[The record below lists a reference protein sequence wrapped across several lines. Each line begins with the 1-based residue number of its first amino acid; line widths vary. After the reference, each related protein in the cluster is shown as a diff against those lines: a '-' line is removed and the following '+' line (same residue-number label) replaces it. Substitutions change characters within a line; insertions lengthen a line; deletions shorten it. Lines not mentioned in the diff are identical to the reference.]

1 MASLRILSGVA
12 IGLSL
17 AGCAARETAKVA
29 PPPVMIPAPQPQYA
43 KAPLP
48 PGATPGMRIP
58 ALLPDGSYATPNRS
72 LTSAATIW
80 HLRSALNVAALACR
94 GPDEGQIVTRY
105 NTMLTVQ
112 RITLAA
118 AEKRYSAEYQ
128 SQGGDWRDRYD
139 DAMTRLYNFFSITPA
154 RKGFCVAA
162 DDVLADISAGP
173 TEAFDLKAADR
184 LEKLNAPF
192 IAFFRAY
199 DAWRNGTMVPVQQA
213 VAPLT
218 IAAQAN
224 APVAPRGAGQP
235 VLSSQPVPAARPYAP
250 PIINPPRLTVNP
262 AAIQ

>member
-1 MASLRILSGVA
+1 MASVRILSGVA

-58 ALLPDGSYATPNRS
+58 VRLPDGNYDTPNRS

-139 DAMTRLYNFFSITPA
+139 DAMTRLYNFFSITPV
-154 RKGFCVAA
+154 RKTFCAAA
-162 DDVLADISAGP
+162 DQVLSDISGGAVDGF
-173 TEAFDLKAADR
+173 EGGAARHLDQ
-184 LEKLNAPF
+184 LNAPF
-192 IAFFRAY
+192 VAFFRAY
-199 DAWRNGTMVPVQQA
+199 DAWRSGTMVPVEQA
-213 VAPLT
+213 ASPLSM
-218 IAAQAN
+218 AASATPQ
-224 APVAPRGAGQP
+224 VTPRPAAQP
-235 VLSSQPVPAARPYAP
+235 VLSSQPVPAAKPYAP
-250 PIINPPRLTVNP
+250 PVINPPSLTVNP
-262 AAIQ
+262 AALQ

>member
-1 MASLRILSGVA
+1 MAKLRIVSGIA

-29 PPPVMIPAPQPQYA
+29 PPPVMVPAPPQVA
-43 KAPLP
+43 RAPLP

-58 ALLPDGSYATPNRS
+58 ALLPDGNYETPNRS

-94 GPDEGQIVTRY
+94 GADEGQIVTRY

-112 RITLAA
+112 RIALAA

-154 RKGFCVAA
+154 RKGFCAA
-162 DDVLADISAGP
+162 AEQVLSDISAAPADGFE
-173 TEAFDLKAADR
+173 TRAAVHLDQ
-184 LEKLNAPF
+184 LNAPF
-192 IAFFRAY
+192 VAFFRAY
-199 DAWRNGTMVPVQQA
+199 DAWRAGTMVPVQQA
-213 VAPLT
+213 ASPLS
-218 IAAQAN
+218 IATSAN
-224 APVAPRGAGQP
+224 PPVAPRAASQP
-235 VLSSQPVPAARPYAP
+235 IVSSQPVPAAKPYAP
-250 PIINPPRLTVNP
+250 PVINPPSLTVNP

>member
-1 MASLRILSGVA
+1 MASVRIVSGLA
-12 IGLSL
+12 IGLAL

-29 PPPVMIPAPQPQYA
+29 PPPVMVPAQPQYA

-58 ALLPDGSYATPNRS
+58 VLLPDGNYDTPNRS

-94 GPDEGQIVTRY
+94 GADEGQIVTRY

-112 RITLAA
+112 RIPLAA

-139 DAMTRLYNFFSITPA
+139 DAMTRLYNFFSTTPV
-154 RKGFCVAA
+154 RKGFCAAA
-162 DDVLADISAGP
+162 DQVLSDISTGP
-173 TEAFDLKAADR
+173 ADGFESGAAARLDR
-184 LEKLNAPF
+184 LNAPF

-199 DAWRNGTMVPVQQA
+199 DAWRNGTMVPVKQGI
-213 VAPLT
+213 APLT
-218 IAAQAN
+218 IASSA
-224 APVAPRGAGQP
+224 APSVAPASGP
-235 VLSSQPVPAARPYAP
+235 VLSSQPVPAATPYTRPV
-250 PIINPPRLTVNP
+250 INPPSLKVDS

>member
-1 MASLRILSGVA
+1 MASLRIVSGMA

-58 ALLPDGSYATPNRS
+58 VLLPDGNYDTPNRS

-94 GPDEGQIVTRY
+94 GPDEGQIVNRY

-139 DAMTRLYNFFSITPA
+139 DAMTRLYNFFSTTPV
-154 RKGFCVAA
+154 RKTFCAAA
-162 DDVLADISAGP
+162 DQVLADISSTPATGF
-173 TEAFDLKAADR
+173 EIGAAPR
-184 LEKLNAPF
+184 LDQLNAPF

-199 DAWRNGTMVPVQQA
+199 DAWRNGTMVPIEQST
-213 VAPLT
+213 APLT

-224 APVAPRGAGQP
+224 PQVAPRPAAQP
-235 VLSSQPVPAARPYAP
+235 VLSSQPVPAAKPYTAP
-250 PIINPPRLTVNP
+250 VINPPSLKVDST
-262 AAIQ
+262 AIQ

>member
-1 MASLRILSGVA
+1 MASLRIVSGVA

-17 AGCAARETAKVA
+17 AGCAVRETAKVA
-29 PPPVMIPAPQPQYA
+29 PPPVMVPAPQPQYA
-43 KAPLP
+43 RATLP

-58 ALLPDGSYATPNRS
+58 ALLSDGNYDTPNRS

-94 GPDEGQIVTRY
+94 GADEGQIVTRY

-128 SQGGDWRDRYD
+128 SKGGDWRDRYD
-139 DAMTRLYNFFSITPA
+139 DAMTRLYNFFSVTPV
-154 RKGFCVAA
+154 RKTFCVAA
-162 DDVLADISAGP
+162 EQVLADISAAPADGF
-173 TEAFDLKAADR
+173 EGQAAAHLDR
-184 LEKLNAPF
+184 LNAPF

-199 DAWRNGTMVPVQQA
+199 DAWRNGTMVPVERTA
-213 VAPLT
+213 APLT

-224 APVAPRGAGQP
+224 PAAAPRSPNAS
-235 VLSSQPVPAARPYAP
+235 VLSSQPVPAAKPYTP
-250 PIINPPRLTVNP
+250 PVINPPSLSVDP
-262 AAIQ
+262 AAIR

>member
-1 MASLRILSGVA
+1 MAKLRIVSGVA

-29 PPPVMIPAPQPQYA
+29 PPPVMVPAQPQVA
-43 KAPLP
+43 RAPLP

-58 ALLPDGSYATPNRS
+58 ALLPDGNYATPNRS

-80 HLRSALNVAALACR
+80 HLRSGLNVAALACR
-94 GPDEGQIVTRY
+94 GADEGQIVTRY

-112 RITLAA
+112 RINLAA
-118 AEKRYSAEYQ
+118 VEKRYSAEYQ

-139 DAMTRLYNFFSITPA
+139 DAMTRLYNFFSITPV
-154 RKGFCVAA
+154 RRGFCAAA
-162 DDVLADISAGP
+162 DEVLADISVAP
-173 TEAFDLKAADR
+173 AEAFDLKAAER

-213 VAPLT
+213 AAPLT

-224 APVAPRGAGQP
+224 AQVVPRSADQP
-235 VLSSQPVPAARPYAP
+235 VLSSQPVPAAKPYSP
-250 PIINPPRLTVNP
+250 PVINPPSLKVDP
-262 AAIQ
+262 AVLQ